1 MDRLDG
7 KVAVVTGAATGIGR
21 ATARLLAQQ
30 GMKVVL
36 AGRHKDGLDAV
47 VDDLRR
53 ASLEAMSVV
62 ADVSDFSAMQK
73 LARSAYDAYGAVH
86 LVLLNA
92 GILGGGS
99 FFDDATD
106 NWERVIDVNLKGVI
120 WGIKAFTQR
129 MIDGGDEGY
138 IIATSSGAG
147 TDGTSY
153 MSASY
158 AATKIAALS
167 LMESLYGHLRDKQS
181 RIKVG
186 VLWPP
191 LTATNLMG
199 GPETMKEVETN
210 LRNRG
215 VPAILVQ
222 PEPVAELLL
231 DGVKR
236 DRFFIRIGRSEST
249 RLFDG
254 QFDDDYFEW
263 NERLIR
269 GRAEAVMA
277 DGKPDG
283 YLR

>member
-7 KVAVVTGAATGIGR
+7 KVAVVTGAASGIGR

-47 VDDLRR
+47 VDELRR

-62 ADVSDFSAMQK
+62 ADAADFGAMQQ

-86 LVLLNA
+86 IVHLNA
-92 GILGGGS
+92 GVLEGGS
-99 FFDDATD
+99 FFDDVTD
-106 NWERVIDVNLKGVI
+106 NWQQVIDVNLKGVI
-120 WGIKAFTQR
+120 WGIKAFAQR

-147 TDGTSY
+147 TEGTSY

-158 AATKIAALS
+158 AATKIATLS

-181 RIKVG
+181 RIKAG
-186 VLWPP
+186 VLFPP

-199 GPETMKEVETN
+199 GPEAMKGVETY

-222 PEPVAELLL
+222 PEQVAELLL

-236 DRFFIRIGRSEST
+236 ERFFLRVGRSESS

-254 QFDDDYFEW
+254 QFDDDYFQWSEH
-263 NERLIR
+263 LIR
-269 GRAEAVMA
+269 GRAEAVIA